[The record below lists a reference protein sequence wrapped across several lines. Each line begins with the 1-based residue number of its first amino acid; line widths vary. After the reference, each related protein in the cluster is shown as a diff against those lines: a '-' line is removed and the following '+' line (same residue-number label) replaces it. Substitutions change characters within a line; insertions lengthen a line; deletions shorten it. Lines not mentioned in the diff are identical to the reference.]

1 MVEGTPA
8 GLLHVVPLRSGS
20 AAPAALQGLPFKA
33 ACVEATDEV
42 WECGS
47 VHRRTCACN
56 WDDCTRVAN
65 ASAPDAHPLSSWNL
79 VP

>member
-42 WECGS
+42 
-47 VHRRTCACN
+47 
-56 WDDCTRVAN
+56 
-65 ASAPDAHPLSSWNL
+65 
-79 VP
+79 